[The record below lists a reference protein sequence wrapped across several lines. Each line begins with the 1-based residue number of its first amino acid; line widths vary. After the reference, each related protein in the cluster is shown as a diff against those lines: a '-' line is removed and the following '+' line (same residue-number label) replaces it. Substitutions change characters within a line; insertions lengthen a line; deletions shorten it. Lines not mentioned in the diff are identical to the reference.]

1 MNIRKAKRR
10 GQAGF
15 TLIELLVAMV
25 LMTLMAGMAWQGLV
39 SLNTV
44 VEVSRGHADSVSTL
58 EVGLSQWEADL
69 DALVSLPLTRTLD
82 WDGRALRLTRR
93 LPGDEGAVVVCWTR
107 SERNGVPKWLRWQSD
122 PVETLETWRK
132 AWDAA
137 NVWVQA
143 GSAIDRTHEVQITE
157 LPELQLFYY
166 RSGAWSNPLSSAGNA
181 LDSQSTIMLPEGIR
195 LVLTMPQNHPLPG
208 RLVHDWVRLQTA
220 GDMP

>member
-1 MNIRKAKRR
+1 MIIRKGKGR

-15 TLIELLVAMV
+15 TLVEMLVAMV
-25 LMTLMAGMAWQGLV
+25 LTTLMAGMAWQGLV
-39 SLNTV
+39 SLNTA
-44 VEVSRGHADSVSTL
+44 VEVSRDHADSVSTL

-122 PVETLETWRK
+122 PVDTLETWRK

-143 GSAIDRTHEVQITE
+143 GSLIDRTHEVQITE
-157 LPELQLFYY
+157 LPEWQLFYY
-166 RSGAWSNPLSSAGNA
+166 RTGAWSSPLSSAGSA
-181 LDSQSTIMLPEGIR
+181 LDSQSTNMLPEGIR